1 MNYSKLL
8 INYNNLI
15 SSLIGKSDISNIETL
30 YQAFDKRFLSNG
42 RVFFAGNGGS
52 AAIASHASTDL
63 SKISKSKNKLSTI
76 CLNENISLLTATA
89 NDFGYE
95 NIFTEIIKNFK
106 INDSDML
113 VTISSSGNSKNINN
127 LIDYFNNNNIDT
139 FSLTGFDGGVS
150 KKNSKFNIHI
160 NSPKNYYGPIEDIH
174 MMLFHIYV
182 HLIKQDIEEIK

>member
-52 AAIASHASTDL
+52 AAIASHASTFL

-139 FSLTGFDGGVS
+139 FSLTGFDGGVL
-150 KKNSKFNIHI
+150 KNSKFNIHI
-160 NSPKNYYGPIEDIH
+160 NSPRIITGNRRYSYDALSYLCSFNKAN
-174 MMLFHIYV
+174 
-182 HLIKQDIEEIK
+182 IEEIK